1 VRALTDTNDLPGF
14 ASHDDRD
21 TIEIIRDSGSA
32 DYDGGLFFSV
42 ISPGSM
48 TIVLANFIRTLW
60 LYTYSNINHFLMIK
74 LDTIFLNFFS
84 HNLHK
89 SVVTCQLAP
98 MLRADGRVKYIFLQ
112 KRVLMSEMDKYPILI
127 NMLASASRN
136 ICGRVK

>member
-48 TIVLANFIRTLW
+48 TIVLANFIRILW

-74 LDTIFLNFFS
+74 LDTIFLNFF
-84 HNLHK
+84 HII
-89 SVVTCQLAP
+89 
-98 MLRADGRVKYIFLQ
+98 YISQSSPVSWLPCLEQMVGSNIYFY
-112 KRVLMSEMDKYPILI
+112 KREY
-127 NMLASASRN
+127 
-136 ICGRVK
+136 